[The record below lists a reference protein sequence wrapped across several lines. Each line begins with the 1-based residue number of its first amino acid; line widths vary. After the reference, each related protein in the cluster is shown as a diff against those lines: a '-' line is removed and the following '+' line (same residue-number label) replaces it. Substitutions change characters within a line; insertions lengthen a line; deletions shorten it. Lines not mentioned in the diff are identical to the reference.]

1 MVMTDYTHH
10 PDLISL
16 DPGFQSAID
25 TTAFNIN
32 TVAITNTDLLPS
44 LTTLEGKPMCS
55 LVGSASS
62 LATPSS
68 NSNSC
73 GCSMF
78 GDCVTDGSCACQS
91 GYAGSSCSYSS
102 ADYLSLT
109 SQISSNIDSLNSNQ
123 PSLSAS
129 TVLIDLAWL
138 TKTPEVIT
146 SSSAQTALTIL
157 SNVID
162 ESSSTAEREEALRI
176 LSSLS

>member
-1 MVMTDYTHH
+1 MTDYTHH

-44 LTTLEGKPMCS
+44 LTALEVNPMCS

-62 LATPSS
+62 LPTPSS

-78 GDCVTDGSCACQS
+78 WDCVTDGSCACQS

-109 SQISSNIDSLNSNQ
+109 SQISSNID
-123 PSLSAS
+123 
-129 TVLIDLAWL
+129 
-138 TKTPEVIT
+138 
-146 SSSAQTALTIL
+146 
-157 SNVID
+157 
-162 ESSSTAEREEALRI
+162 
-176 LSSLS
+176 